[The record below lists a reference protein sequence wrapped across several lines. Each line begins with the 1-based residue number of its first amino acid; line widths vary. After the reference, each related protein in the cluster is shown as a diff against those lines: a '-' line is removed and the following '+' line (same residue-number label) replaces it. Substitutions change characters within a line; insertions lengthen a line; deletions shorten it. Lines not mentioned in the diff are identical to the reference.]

1 MMRPFFA
8 RWFIRLVL
16 VVPIVAVVG
25 GGQGTEAAAVEPWV
39 HVTALSDTVS
49 HTYAVDASH
58 AATAT
63 IALALA
69 PGAHVFGEA
78 WAPGTTVTVTI
89 DDPANGAGVD
99 YSDDFV
105 TSGDGQFWSPQGVWP
120 LEPGFLV
127 IATDGLV
134 TKEHTVLDLTVDI
147 DPVTD
152 IISGIAG
159 IPGDEIGVVAEHPI
173 LGLYNEGVIADPVTG
188 AYIAH
193 ATIDLRD
200 GTMGGVVEWDN
211 DGDST
216 RSHFNLQSPDDFDFD
231 GIGNEVDNCPYV
243 VNFGQEDNDGDGTGD
258 VCDASHFA
266 DTNGHWAV
274 DSIEVIYALGITK
287 GCNPPANDRYCPDAN
302 VTRGQMAAFLTRAL
316 GLTERLDNPF
326 VDDDDSIFEGDI
338 ERLAAAGIT
347 KGCNPPTN
355 DRFCPDGKVT
365 REQMA
370 AFLVRALKYTD
381 DGGGDW
387 FIDDDDSV
395 FESDIDRLRTAE
407 VTRGCNP
414 LINDRFCPREY
425 VTRAQM
431 AAFLHRA
438 LG

>member
-1 MMRPFFA
+1 MRPFFA
-8 RWFIRLVL
+8 RWFIRFVL
-16 VVPIVAVVG
+16 VVPIVALVG
-25 GGQGTEAAAVEPWV
+25 GVQGTEAATVEPWF

-49 HTYAVDASH
+49 LTDTVNAPY
-58 AATAT
+58 AATAA
-63 IALALA
+63 IAVALDS
-69 PGAHVFGEA
+69 PHVFGEG

-105 TSGDGQFWSPQGVWP
+105 TSGDGSFWSPQGVWP

-152 IISGIAG
+152 IISGTAG
-159 IPGDEIGVVAEHPI
+159 IPGDEIGVIAEHPL
-173 LGLYNEGVIADPVTG
+173 LGLHNEGVIADPVTG

-193 ATIDLRD
+193 VTIDLRD
-200 GTMGGVVEWDN
+200 ETVGGVLEWDN

-216 RSHFNLQSPDDFDFD
+216 RFHFSLHSADDFDFD

-243 VNFGQEDNDGDGTGD
+243 VNFGQEDNDGDGAGD
-258 VCDASHFA
+258 VCDSVPFA

-287 GCNPPANDRYCPDAN
+287 GCNPPANDQYCPDAD

-326 VDDDDSIFEGDI
+326 VDDDKSIFEADI

-347 KGCNPPTN
+347 KGCNPPAN
-355 DRFCPDGKVT
+355 DRFCPDGRVT
-365 REQMA
+365 RGQMA

-381 DGGGDW
+381 DGGGDL

-395 FESDIDRLRTAE
+395 FESDIDRLGMAA

-414 LINDRFCPREY
+414 PTNDRFCPREY

-431 AAFLHRA
+431 AAFLDRA

>member
-1 MMRPFFA
+1 MRPFLA
-8 RWFIRLVL
+8 RWFIRFVL
-16 VVPIVAVVG
+16 VVPVFALVG
-25 GGQGTEAAAVEPWV
+25 GVQGTEAATVKPWV
-39 HVTALSDTVS
+39 HDTALSDTVS
-49 HTYAVDASH
+49 QTYAVDAPHST
-58 AATAT
+58 TAT
-63 IALALA
+63 IALALDS
-69 PGAHVFGEA
+69 GAHVFGEA

-105 TSGDGQFWSPQGVWP
+105 TNGNGLFWSPQGAWP
-120 LEPGFLV
+120 IEPGFVVL
-127 IATDGLV
+127 ATDGLV
-134 TKEHTVLDLTVDI
+134 TKEHTVLDLTIDV

-152 IISGIAG
+152 IISGTAG

-173 LGLYNEGVIADPVTG
+173 LGLYNEAVIADPVTG
-188 AYIAH
+188 AYLAH

-200 GTMGGVVEWDN
+200 GTLGGAVEWDD

-231 GIGNEVDNCPYV
+231 GIDNEADNCPYV
-243 VNFGQEDNDGDGTGD
+243 VNFGQEDSDGDGAGD
-258 VCDASHFA
+258 VCDSSHFA

-287 GCNPPANDRYCPDAN
+287 GCNPPANDRFCPDAI

-316 GLTERLDNPF
+316 GLVESLNNPF
-326 VDDDDSIFEGDI
+326 VDDDDSIFEADI

-347 KGCNPPTN
+347 RGCNPPTN
-355 DRFCPDGKVT
+355 DRFCPDGEVT

-381 DGGGDW
+381 DGGGDL
-387 FIDDDDSV
+387 FVDDDNSV
-395 FESDIDRLRTAE
+395 FESDIDRLGMAE

-414 LINDRFCPREY
+414 PTNDRFCPREY

-431 AAFLHRA
+431 AAFLDRA